1 MDKLLV
7 VEETSTVLLIWEL
20 GIGEN
25 TALQGGMV
33 HFHLQSGLAHHP
45 VVSACEAMVNN
56 EVFVEGLAFL
66 D

>member
-7 VEETSTVLLIWEL
+7 VKETSTVMLICEL

-25 TALQGGMV
+25 TVLQGRMV
-33 HFHLQSGLAHHP
+33 HFHLQSGLAHRP
-45 VVSACEAMVNN
+45 VVSACEAVMNI
-56 EVFVEGLAFL
+56 EVFLKGLAFL

>member
-7 VEETSTVLLIWEL
+7 VEEISVLLICEL
-20 GIGEN
+20 GTGEN
-25 TALQGGMV
+25 TALQARMV
-33 HFHLQSGLAHHP
+33 HFHLQSGLAHCP
-45 VVSACEAMVNN
+45 VVSACEAMMNI

>member
-7 VEETSTVLLIWEL
+7 FEETSAVLLICEL
-20 GIGEN
+20 GIAEN
-25 TALQGGMV
+25 TALQDRMV

-45 VVSACEAMVNN
+45 VVSACEAMMNI

>member
-7 VEETSTVLLIWEL
+7 VEEISVLLICEL
-20 GIGEN
+20 GTGEN
-25 TALQGGMV
+25 TALQARMV
-33 HFHLQSGLAHHP
+33 HVHLQSGLPHCP
-45 VVSACEAMVNN
+45 VVSACEAMMNI